1 MPKREDSESE
11 SLLIGKDG
19 PTNASY
25 TEEGASAA
33 DGVTMT
39 DIREMDYVDTDVS
52 VLSQFHE
59 DALGQV
65 KILQRRFFFSYY
77 QCIWK

>member
-25 TEEGASAA
+25 TEEGASAT

-65 KILQRRFFFSYY
+65 NIL
-77 QCIWK
+77 

>member
-25 TEEGASAA
+25 TEEGASA
-33 DGVTMT
+33 DGAPMT

-65 KILQRRFFFSYY
+65 NVYY
-77 QCIWK
+77 SVV

>member
-19 PTNASY
+19 PTSASY
-25 TEEGASAA
+25 TEEGAAA
-33 DGVTMT
+33 TVVDGGMT

-65 KILQRRFFFSYY
+65 SLYFFSRINNEIF
-77 QCIWK
+77 QK